1 MEANKL
7 FGRTLNLQSMHHRA
21 GNLIHISK
29 KFAMSF
35 NNKIRMTFL
44 CQLIYKNKVESVEHL
59 EHPESLGDNGMLRHS
74 LATRE
79 GEKEFIDFYRALL
92 SRQCSPLSLVGGIF
106 SLFVSSTVCMHTCR
120 PKGLPEGLQ

>member
-59 EHPESLGDNGMLRHS
+59 EHPELLGDNGMLCHS
-74 LATRE
+74 LATLE
-79 GEKEFIDFYRALL
+79 GEEELL
-92 SRQCSPLSLVGGIF
+92 
-106 SLFVSSTVCMHTCR
+106 
-120 PKGLPEGLQ
+120 